1 MNSFLRRWA
10 LTIVPSLS
18 LAAGDAPPLDEVV
31 VTATALHESALEVAQ
46 PTAVLTGDEL
56 LRSRGTSVGE
66 TLATVAGVSA
76 TYFGPQASR
85 PVIRG
90 QSGERVQVTEDGADS
105 LDVAALSADHAVT
118 IDPLL
123 ADRVEVL
130 RGPATLLYGN
140 GAAGG
145 LVNVLVRR
153 VPEESFDGLKGAAEL
168 RGDSALGERAVAL
181 RLDGGVAGWSMHG
194 DAYARDTDDVD
205 IAGYA
210 LSRRV
215 RKSGDFSEDDIAASR
230 GSIANSASRL
240 RGGALGVSRVGEA
253 GFAGISVSRFDTR
266 YGIPGPEAGVSIDL
280 QQTRF
285 DFNSDWHDPVPGVG
299 SAHLRASLNRYEH
312 AELEPD
318 GEVGTQF
325 DQDGLSMR
333 LAVDTEP
340 LAGWRGSFGV
350 QYRDVDFDAVGEEAF
365 VPASVTR
372 NLGVFGYEER
382 AFGPVTVELGA
393 RLERQEISSDAVPAE
408 YDSSRGSFAGGLV
421 WKFAE
426 GWSTALN
433 TTSTRRHPTATE
445 LFAEG
450 PHLAIQRFEIGD
462 PGLRPEKALT
472 LDLSLRHR
480 TERWAMTLTAF
491 RSDYDD
497 YIHTELTGEIED
509 DLPVAV
515 YRQRDARFSGFE
527 LELDLPALKLGNGAL
542 NTRLVADAVRASF
555 RDGDDLPQI
564 PPWRVGAELRYAR
577 ESWSAGVAAHRFAD
591 QDRVAANELPT
602 DGYTMLGADATWRIA
617 LRGAAD
623 GGGARE
629 LLMYLRADNLLDED
643 ARRHTSPLKEFAP
656 LPGRTL
662 GAGIRLQF

>member
-10 LTIVPSLS
+10 LSIVPSLS
-18 LAAGDAPPLDEVV
+18 LAAGDVPPLDEVV

-46 PTAVLTGDEL
+46 PTAVLSGDEL

-168 RGDSALGERAVAL
+168 RGDSALGERAAAL

-210 LSRRV
+210 LSRRA
-215 RKSGDFSEDDIAASR
+215 RESGDFSEDDIAASR

-253 GFAGISVSRFDTR
+253 GFAGVAVSRFDTR

-280 QQTRF
+280 QQTRM

-299 SAHLRASLNRYEH
+299 SAHLRASFNRYEH

-318 GEVGTQF
+318 GEVGTRF
-325 DQDGLSMR
+325 DQDGLTMR
-333 LAVDTEP
+333 LAVDTES

-462 PGLRPEKALT
+462 ASLRREKALT
-472 LDLSLRHR
+472 VDLSLRHR
-480 TERWAMTLTAF
+480 TEHWAMTLTAF
-491 RSDYDD
+491 RSDYDA

-509 DLPVAV
+509 ELPVAV

-527 LELDLPALKLGNGAL
+527 LDLDLPVLRLGNGAL

-617 LRGAAD
+617 LRGEAD

-656 LPGRTL
+656 LPGRAL
-662 GAGIRLQF
+662 GAGVRLQF